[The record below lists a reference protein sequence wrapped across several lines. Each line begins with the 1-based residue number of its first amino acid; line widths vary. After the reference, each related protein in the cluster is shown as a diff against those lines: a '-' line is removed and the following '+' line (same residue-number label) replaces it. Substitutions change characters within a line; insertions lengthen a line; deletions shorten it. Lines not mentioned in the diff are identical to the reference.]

1 MTTEILAI
9 DNSKLN
15 SCGFKGETRLSRWV
29 QKVERISAHHF
40 RVAEYC
46 KLFNKKKKTKK
57 RKCYILKVYG
67 LIKSITN
74 YRSHE
79 EL

>member
-46 KLFNKKKKTKK
+46 KLFNKKTQM
-57 RKCYILKVYG
+57 LHSQG
-67 LIKSITN
+67 LWFNKINNELSKS
-74 YRSHE
+74 
-79 EL
+79 

>member
-46 KLFNKKKKTKK
+46 KLFNKKKKQKNANATFS
-57 RKCYILKVYG
+57 RFMV
-67 LIKSITN
+67 
-74 YRSHE
+74 
-79 EL
+79 

>member
-46 KLFNKKKKTKK
+46 KLFNKKRTKK

-79 EL
+79 ELQ